1 MNDFLTRCNELA
13 DALEKKTSQQQIQIE
28 RLTAVNRQL
37 NDQNGKLLAQIEK
50 LQTENSKL
58 NSENNTLNKSLKPV
72 SKRRRR

>member
-37 NDQNGKLLAQIEK
+37 NEQSSS
-50 LQTENSKL
+50 LQRQVEVL
-58 NSENNTLNKSLKPV
+58 ESENKQLATTNDKLTSLLKAA
-72 SKRRRR
+72 KKKLGL